1 MIIKHVPMRTLR
13 KSNVVSLVDY
23 LTNTHGRQERVGEIM
38 LTNCHSDRHDAASL
52 ELLNTQ
58 SLNTRSQS
66 DKTYHL
72 IVSFRPGE
80 LPSTETLRAIEARVC
95 HRLGFGEHQ
104 RVSVSHHDTN
114 NVHLHLA
121 INKIHPTRYT
131 LHEPYKAYRAF
142 GELCDSLEETFHL
155 ERDHHQVRKTSG
167 ENRASDMERQAGTE
181 SLIGWIQRE
190 CLDYLRAAQSWAE
203 LHQVLHQ
210 HGLAI
215 QPRGQGFVITD
226 GQGTFVRASSVARDL
241 SKQSLERRLGR
252 FQPPDPVQT
261 AKSTRRYEPKPVRS
275 RMDTKALYAR
285 YQQDRLACTQGRT
298 AALAEARTRKAQH
311 IDAAKR
317 AGQIKRDTIKLTMRG
332 RITKKLLYAT
342 VSQTLRSDLRQ
353 ILDRHRRDCVAI
365 TARYQRLTWAD
376 LLRQQA
382 LAGDREALRALRARD
397 AARGLTG
404 DTITAVGT
412 RLVHAVVGANQDY
425 ITKQGTIIYRVGLSA
440 VRDDGT
446 RLQVSREVTNDGIDA
461 ALRLALQKYG
471 STIAVSGSDEFQDRV
486 TQVAAHARLTIRF
499 DDPTLEQQ
507 RQRYARDS
515 QRPPTAETSSAT
527 GPTQAAPP
535 PALTPPSEAILR
547 HLAEQERKRL
557 QVIRTPTVRRFET
570 RDQGIV
576 QFGAVEKIEGKHFAL
591 VHRQDETLVLS
602 IDEATYRRLTSF
614 TRGRTLHLNASGAIR
629 LGRGRKR

>member
-23 LTNTHGRQERVGEIM
+23 LTNTQGRQERVGEITV
-38 LTNCHSDRHDAASL
+38 TNCHSDQHAAASL
-52 ELLNTQ
+52 EMLNTQ
-58 SLNTRSQS
+58 SLNTRAQS

-72 IVSFRPGE
+72 IISFRPGE
-80 LPSTETLRAIEARVC
+80 QPSAETLRSIEARVC

-104 RVSVSHHDTN
+104 RVSVLHHDTN

-142 GELCDSLEETFHL
+142 GELCDRLEDTFHL

-181 SLIGWIQRE
+181 SLIGWIQRD
-190 CLDYLRAAQSWAE
+190 CLEDLRSAHSWSA
-203 LHQVLHQ
+203 LHQVLHR

-215 QPRGQGFVITD
+215 QPRGQGLVITD

-241 SKQSLERRLGR
+241 SKLSLERQLGR
-252 FQPPDPVQT
+252 FESPGLVRT
-261 AKSTRRYEPKPVRS
+261 AKPTRRYEPKPVRS
-275 RMDTKALYAR
+275 RMDTRALYAR
-285 YQQDRLACTQGRT
+285 YQQDRLTRAHGR
-298 AALAEARTRKAQH
+298 AVAMQEARTRKAHH

-332 RITKKLLYAT
+332 RITKKLLYAK

-353 ILDRHRRDCVAI
+353 IVDRHRRDCVAI
-365 TARYQRLTWAD
+365 TARYTRLTWAD
-376 LLRQQA
+376 WLRQQA
-382 LAGDREALRALRARD
+382 LAGDQEALRALRARE
-397 AARGLTG
+397 ASRGLTG

-412 RLVHAVVGANQDY
+412 RLLNAGVGASQDH

-461 ALRLALQKYG
+461 ALRLAIQKYG
-471 STIAVSGSDEFQDRV
+471 TTIAVSGSDAFKHRV
-486 TQVAAHARLTIRF
+486 AQVAAHARLTIRF
-499 DDPTLEQQ
+499 DDQRLEQQ
-507 RQRYARDS
+507 RQRHVQDARRRS
-515 QRPPTAETSSAT
+515 TTETSSAT
-527 GPTQAAPP
+527 RQTQDAPP
-535 PALTPPSEAILR
+535 PLAPPSDAMLR
-547 HLAEQERKRL
+547 SLAEQERKRL
-557 QVIRTPTVRRFET
+557 QVIRTPTVRRFEA
-570 RDQGIV
+570 RDQGMV
-576 QFGAVEKIEGKHFAL
+576 WFGSVKKIEDRHVAL

-602 IDEATYRRLTSF
+602 IDEGTYKRLASF
-614 TRGRTLHLNASGAIR
+614 TRGRTLHLNASGSIR
-629 LGRGRKR
+629 LGRGHRR

>member
-1 MIIKHVPMRTLR
+1 MIIKHVPMRSLR

-23 LTNTHGRQERVGEIM
+23 LTNTQGRQERVGEIM

-52 ELLNTQ
+52 EMLNTQ

-104 RVSVSHHDTN
+104 RVSVLHHDTN

-131 LHEPYKAYRAF
+131 LHEPYNAYRAF
-142 GELCDSLEETFHL
+142 GELCDSLEEAFHL
-155 ERDHHQVRKTSG
+155 EPDNHQVRKTGG

-181 SLIGWIQRE
+181 SLIGWMQRD
-190 CLDYLRAAQSWAE
+190 CLDQLRSAQSWSE
-203 LHQVLHQ
+203 LHQVLRH

-215 QPRGQGFVITD
+215 QPRGQGLVITD

-241 SKQSLERRLGR
+241 SKVSLERRLGR
-252 FQPPDPVQT
+252 FEPPGPVQT
-261 AKSTRRYEPKPVRS
+261 AKPTRRYEPKPIRS
-275 RMDTKALYAR
+275 RMETTALYAR
-285 YQQDRLACTQGRT
+285 YQQDRLARTQAR
-298 AALAEARTRKAQH
+298 AVALHEARTRKGQQ

-332 RITKKLLYAT
+332 RITKQLLYAK

-353 ILDRHRRDCVAI
+353 ILDRHRRDGVAI
-365 TARYQRLTWAD
+365 TARYTRLTWAD
-376 LLRQQA
+376 WLRQQA
-382 LAGDREALRALRARD
+382 LAGDQEALRALRARD

-412 RLVHAVVGANQDY
+412 RRVNAVVGANQDY

-471 STIAVSGSDEFQDRV
+471 TTIAVSGSDVFKTRV
-486 TQVAAHARLTIRF
+486 AQVAARSRLTIRF
-499 DDPTLEQQ
+499 DDPILEQQ
-507 RQRYARDS
+507 RRRYAQDS
-515 QRPPTAETSSAT
+515 RQRFTPATPSAT
-527 GPTQAAPP
+527 GPTQAESSPLAPP
-535 PALTPPSEAILR
+535 SDEILR
-547 HLAEQERKRL
+547 SLAEQERKRL
-557 QVIRTPTVRRFET
+557 QVIRTPTVRGFET
-570 RDQGIV
+570 RDQGMV
-576 QFGAVEKIEGKHFAL
+576 RFGSVEQIEGGHFAL
-591 VHRQDETLVLS
+591 VHRQDELLVLS
-602 IDEATYRRLTSF
+602 IDEATFKQFASLQ
-614 TRGRTLHLNASGAIR
+614 RGHSIQVSSTGAIT
-629 LGRGRKR
+629 LGKGRRR

>member
-1 MIIKHVPMRTLR
+1 MIIKHVPMRSLR

-23 LTNTHGRQERVGEIM
+23 LTNTQGRQERVGEI
-38 LTNCHSDRHDAASL
+38 TVSNCHSDRPDAASL
-52 ELLNTQ
+52 EMLNTQ
-58 SLNTRSQS
+58 SLNTRAKS

-80 LPSTETLRAIEARVC
+80 LPSAATVRAIEARVC

-104 RVSVSHHDTN
+104 RMSVLHHDTN

-131 LHEPYKAYRAF
+131 LYEPYKAYRAF
-142 GELCDSLEETFHL
+142 GELCDSLEESFHL

-181 SLIGWIQRE
+181 SLIGWMQRE
-190 CLDYLRAAQSWAE
+190 CLDHLRAAQSWSA
-203 LHQVLHQ
+203 LHQVLRQ

-215 QPRGQGFVITD
+215 QPRGQGLVITD

-252 FQPPDPVQT
+252 FEPPGPVQT
-261 AKSTRRYEPKPVRS
+261 ATPTRRYAPTPVRS
-275 RMDTKALYAR
+275 RMDTRALYAR
-285 YQQDRLACTQGRT
+285 YQQDRLTRTQAR
-298 AALAEARTRKAQH
+298 AVAMQEARTRKAH
-311 IDAAKR
+311 AMDAAKR
-317 AGQIKRDTIKLTMRG
+317 AAQIKRDTIKLTMRG

-353 ILDRHRRDCVAI
+353 IVDRHRRDCAAI

-376 LLRQQA
+376 WLRQQA
-382 LAGDREALRALRARD
+382 LAGDQEALRALRARD
-397 AARGLTG
+397 AARGLSG
-404 DTITAVGT
+404 DTIMAVGT
-412 RLVHAVVGANQDY
+412 RLVNAVVGAHQDS

-446 RLQVSREVTNDGIDA
+446 RLQVSREVTNDGIEA
-461 ALRLALQKYG
+461 ALRLAVQKYG
-471 STIAVSGSDEFQDRV
+471 TTIAVSGSDAFKTRV
-486 TQVAAHARLTIRF
+486 AEVAARCRLTIRF

-507 RQRYARDS
+507 RQRLAQESR
-515 QRPPTAETSSAT
+515 RPPTPETPSTT
-527 GPTQAAPP
+527 GPKQAAPP
-535 PALTPPSEAILR
+535 RFTPPSDALLR
-547 HLAEQERKRL
+547 SLAERERKRL
-557 QVIRTPTVRRFET
+557 QIIRTPTVRRFEA
-570 RDQGIV
+570 RDQGMV
-576 QFGAVEKIEGKHFAL
+576 RFGAVEQIEGRHFAL

-602 IDEATYRRLTSF
+602 IDEATLKQFASLK
-614 TRGRTLHLNASGAIR
+614 RGHSLRVSSTGSIT
-629 LGRGRKR
+629 LGRGRRR

>member
-1 MIIKHVPMRTLR
+1 MIIKHVPMRSLR

-23 LTNTHGRQERVGEIM
+23 LTNTQGRQERVREIM
-38 LTNCHSDRHDAASL
+38 LTNCHSDRHAAASL
-52 ELLNTQ
+52 EMLNTQ

-104 RVSVSHHDTN
+104 RVSVLHHDTN

-131 LHEPYKAYRAF
+131 LHEPYNAYRAL
-142 GELCDSLEETFHL
+142 GELCDSLEEAFHL
-155 ERDHHQVRKTSG
+155 EPDNHQVRKTGG

-181 SLIGWIQRE
+181 SLIGWMQRD
-190 CLDYLRAAQSWAE
+190 CLDQLRSAQSWSE
-203 LHQVLHQ
+203 LHQVLRH

-215 QPRGQGFVITD
+215 QPRGQGLVITD

-241 SKQSLERRLGR
+241 SKVSLERRLGR
-252 FQPPDPVQT
+252 FEPPSSVQT
-261 AKSTRRYEPKPVRS
+261 MKPTRRYAPTPVRS
-275 RMDTKALYAR
+275 RMDTTALYAR
-285 YQQDRLACTQGRT
+285 YQQDQLARAQGR
-298 AALAEARTRKAQH
+298 AVVLHEARTRKAH
-311 IDAAKR
+311 SIDAAKR

-332 RITKKLLYAT
+332 RITKQLLYAK

-376 LLRQQA
+376 WLRQQA

-446 RLQVSREVTNDGIDA
+446 RLQVSREATNDGIDA

-471 STIAVSGSDEFQDRV
+471 STIAVSGSDEFKDRV
-486 TQVAAHARLTIRF
+486 AQVAAHARLTIRF

-515 QRPPTAETSSAT
+515 QRPSTAETPSAT

-535 PALTPPSEAILR
+535 PPLTPPSEAILR

-570 RDQGIV
+570 RDQGMV
-576 QFGAVEKIEGKHFAL
+576 RFGSVEKTTDGSVAL

-602 IDEATYRRLTSF
+602 IDEATYRRLVSVK
-614 TRGRTLHLNASGAIR
+614 RGHSVRVSSTGSLTLGK
-629 LGRGRKR
+629 GRRR

>member
-23 LTNTHGRQERVGEIM
+23 LTNTQGRQERVGEITV
-38 LTNCHSDRHDAASL
+38 TNCQSDRHDAASL
-52 ELLNTQ
+52 EMLNTQ
-58 SLNTRSQS
+58 SLNTRAQS

-72 IVSFRPGE
+72 IISFRPGE
-80 LPSTETLRAIEARVC
+80 LPSAATLRAIEARVC
-95 HRLGFGEHQ
+95 QRLGFGEHQ
-104 RVSVSHHDTN
+104 RVSVLHHDTN

-142 GELCDSLEETFHL
+142 GELCDSLEDVFHL

-181 SLIGWIQRE
+181 SLIGWMQRE
-190 CLDYLRAAQSWAE
+190 CLDELRAAQSWSE
-203 LHQVLHQ
+203 LHQVLRH

-215 QPRGQGFVITD
+215 QPRGQGLVITD

-252 FQPPDPVQT
+252 FEPPGPVQT
-261 AKSTRRYEPKPVRS
+261 AKPTRRYEPKPVRS
-275 RMDTKALYAR
+275 RMDTQALYAR
-285 YQQDRLACTQGRT
+285 YQQDRLARAQGR
-298 AALAEARTRKAQH
+298 AVAMQEARTRKAH
-311 IDAAKR
+311 AIDAAKR

-365 TARYQRLTWAD
+365 TARYTRLTWAD
-376 LLRQQA
+376 WLRQQA
-382 LAGDREALRALRARD
+382 LAGDQEALRALRARE
-397 AARGLTG
+397 AAHGLTG

-412 RLVHAVVGANQDY
+412 RLMNAVVGAKQDY
-425 ITKQGTIIYRVGLSA
+425 MTKQGTIIYRVGLSA

-446 RLQVSREVTNDGIDA
+446 RFQVSREVTNDGIDA
-461 ALRLALQKYG
+461 ALRLAAQKYG
-471 STIAVSGSDEFQDRV
+471 TTIAVSGSDAFKTRV
-486 TQVAAHARLTIRF
+486 AEVAGRSHLTIRF
-499 DDPTLEQQ
+499 DDARLEAQ
-507 RQRYARDS
+507 RQRHVRDS
-515 QRPPTAETSSAT
+515 PCPSTAETPSAT
-527 GPTQAAPP
+527 APMQTTP
-535 PALTPPSEAILR
+535 PLTPPSDAMLR
-547 HLAEQERKRL
+547 RLVEQERKRL
-557 QVIRTPTVRRFET
+557 QVIRTPTVRRFEAG
-570 RDQGIV
+570 DEGMV
-576 QFGAVEKIEGKHFAL
+576 QFGSVEQIEGTHFAL

-602 IDEATYRRLTSF
+602 IDEATYKRLTSS
-614 TRGRTLHLNASGAIR
+614 TRGRTLHLNASGSIR
-629 LGRGRKR
+629 LGRGHRR

>member
-13 KSNVVSLVDY
+13 KSNVVSLVTY
-23 LTNTHGRQERVGEIM
+23 LTNTQGRQERVGEITV
-38 LTNCHSDRHDAASL
+38 TNCHSDRHDAASL
-52 ELLNTQ
+52 EMLNTQ
-58 SLNTRSQS
+58 SLNTRAQS

-80 LPSTETLRAIEARVC
+80 RPSAETLRAIEARVC

-104 RVSVSHHDTN
+104 RVSVLHHDTN

-142 GELCDSLEETFHL
+142 GELCDSLEDAFHL
-155 ERDHHQVRKTSG
+155 EQDNHRVRKTGG
-167 ENRASDMERQAGTE
+167 ENRASDMEQQAGTE
-181 SLIGWIQRE
+181 SLIGWMQRE
-190 CLDYLRAAQSWAE
+190 CLDHLRAAQSWAE
-203 LHQVLHQ
+203 LHQVLRQ
-210 HGLAI
+210 HGLVI
-215 QPRGQGFVITD
+215 QPRGQGLVITD

-252 FQPPDPVQT
+252 FEPPGPVQT
-261 AKSTRRYEPKPVRS
+261 ATPTRRYAPTPVRS
-275 RMDTKALYAR
+275 RMDTTALYAR

-298 AALAEARTRKAQH
+298 AALAEARTRKGQQ
-311 IDAAKR
+311 IDVAKR

-342 VSQTLRSDLRQ
+342 VSQSLRSDLRQ
-353 ILDRHRRDCVAI
+353 ILDRHRRDGVAI
-365 TARYQRLTWAD
+365 TARYTRLTWAD
-376 LLRQQA
+376 WLRQQA
-382 LAGDREALRALRARD
+382 IAGDQEALRALRARE

-412 RLVHAVVGANQDY
+412 RLVNAVVGAHQDH

-461 ALRLALQKYG
+461 ALRLAIQKYG
-471 STIAVSGSDEFQDRV
+471 TTIAVSGSDAFKTRV
-486 TQVAAHARLTIRF
+486 AQVAARSRLFIRF
-499 DDPTLEQQ
+499 DDPTLEHQ
-507 RQRYARDS
+507 RQRYAQDAR
-515 QRPPTAETSSAT
+515 QRFTPATPSAT
-527 GPTQAAPP
+527 GPTQAESSPLAPP
-535 PALTPPSEAILR
+535 SDEMLR
-547 HLAEQERKRL
+547 ALAEQERKRL
-557 QVIRTPTVRRFET
+557 QVIRTPTVRRFEA
-570 RDQGIV
+570 RDEGMV
-576 QFGAVEKIEGKHFAL
+576 QFGRVKQIEGRHFAL
-591 VHRQDETLVLS
+591 VHRRDETLVLS

-614 TRGRTLHLNASGAIR
+614 TRGRTVHLSESGAIT
-629 LGRGRKR
+629 LGRGHRR